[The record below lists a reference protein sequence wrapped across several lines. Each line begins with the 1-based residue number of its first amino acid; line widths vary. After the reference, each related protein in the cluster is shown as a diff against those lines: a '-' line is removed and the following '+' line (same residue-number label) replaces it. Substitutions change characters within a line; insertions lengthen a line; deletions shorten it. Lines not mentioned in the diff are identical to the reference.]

1 LNPTTNKQETCT
13 TGNSNPKYGDY
24 DGNACTSGR
33 LYTEFASGAGLTSI
47 QTFFQS
53 FVVSATPTKV
63 TYTGATSGDYHDP
76 VILSAILTLS
86 GTSTGIAGQ
95 TIKFTIGTQSCTA
108 VTSASGFAA
117 CPPLTLNQVPG
128 PYTVTASFTT
138 SGNFQGSSASTAFI
152 ITREETTLSYTG
164 DVEVTDGGTANLSGV
179 LLEDNT
185 TPINGRPVK
194 FVLGSGATAQTCT
207 GMTNPLGVA
216 ACSIFPVA
224 QPRGPGSVSDTFA
237 GDAFYLPASASATTT
252 VFGLVNAT
260 RLYTFP
266 NPSTVGQ
273 SVRLKAIVVAPP
285 GLPSPPLPS
294 TATGTVTFFDLL
306 TPLGTVALDG
316 SAVATLNV
324 TFTSTGSHFITA
336 KYSGDT
342 IFVPSQATV
351 KQNVQ

>member
-1 LNPTTNKQETCT
+1 
-13 TGNSNPKYGDY
+13 
-24 DGNACTSGR
+24 
-33 LYTEFASGAGLTSI
+33 
-47 QTFFQS
+47 
-53 FVVSATPTKV
+53 
-63 TYTGATSGDYHDP
+63 
-76 VILSAILTLS
+76 
-86 GTSTGIAGQ
+86 
-95 TIKFTIGTQSCTA
+95 
-108 VTSASGFAA
+108 
-117 CPPLTLNQVPG
+117 
-128 PYTVTASFTT
+128 VTASFAA
-138 SGNFQGSSASTAFI
+138 SGNFQASSASTGFTI
-152 ITREETTLSYTG
+152 LREQTTLSYTG

-224 QPRGPGSVSDTFA
+224 QPRGPGLVSDMFA
-237 GDAFYLPASASATTT
+237 GDIFYLPASASAPTT
-252 VFGLVNAT
+252 VFGLVNAV
-260 RLYTFP
+260 RLFTSP

-294 TATGTVTFFDLL
+294 TPTGTVTFFDLL

-324 TFTSTGSHFITA
+324 SFSAGSHFITA